1 MKRTLTII
9 GLGLAGMALAV
20 GVSVAAFAL
29 VGGSLSNPASGI
41 KVPVTTPSETTSK
54 SPSRPSRARPKTT
67 RTTRPR
73 ALRRNNHRPHRA
85 RPPVET
91 TMVAVT
97 AAVGAGASPATT
109 TAEAAEDTAR
119 TTDLHP
125 GRSRRRETVPRRTWQ
140 STRS

>member
-41 KVPVTTPSETTSK
+41 KVPVTTPSETTSEE
-54 SPSRPSRARPKTT
+54 PV
-67 RTTRPR
+67 
-73 ALRRNNHRPHRA
+73 RRQHAPPVPDPATNNHRPHRA
-85 RPPVET
+85 RPTAGT
-91 TMVAVT
+91 TVA
-97 AAVGAGASPATT
+97 ARSGGGASPATI
-109 TAEAAEDTAR
+109 TAGAAEDTAR
-119 TTDLHP
+119 TTEPHP
-125 GRSRRRETVPRRTWQ
+125 CARAHTTVRLGTWQ